1 MFKDHIQRLKFK
13 MGAMEVQRLEREAL
27 LKAKDE
33 ILEDQQDTIE
43 RNALLLEGIRTQ
55 LTNAQ
60 GEKAVLLEGIRTPGN
75 NAVLLQTVQ
84 AQLAGLEADY
94 AGVQVA
100 LINSQNVT
108 DEKQEA
114 CDAFA
119 AEVQEL
125 RENSELLLTQTAAL
139 KQEKRTRKKKEDT
152 AKCSVLRSFQW
163 REQNV
168 DAVVL
173 RGAVAFW
180 AATENP
186 GEVDDEEAKRTS
198 SKVRKQILK
207 VIVAQGFNG
216 ELQDELEKDFMKRK
230 RFKVFALSK
239 KSDLES
245 KFNGEAIGSMA
256 HCEPEREKHARGLIP
271 SSTTVG
277 NFQRKINRRAAALGL
292 SFMPQG
298 NSWCWGDSTG
308 DMKEAVHRYI
318 KSTYYDK
325 WDTRVT
331 EDDPYIVVLTGDLAR
346 VSLKK
351 KCVTLCGAK
360 ECDRRLTSQKQTV
373 GHRNNMNQSRNLYVP
388 AMAGYVKESDIMP
401 RFQQLV
407 DLFVEVEQQK
417 FIIVD
422 NKRYDNVFIK
432 VLVVADMM
440 FLHKFTGRGGGCAT
454 SIHFCMMCSCISK
467 FRNEGEPGG
476 CDACRRDNKVYD
488 TNGLPICIHHDVL
501 TPEKRARQKQRQA
514 QLEGILRGKQPPRKK
529 PLWED
534 LAGLQLACIERC
546 VPGHTNLD
554 GRLAYNPADLN
565 KFPTMTIAQCNA
577 WLDARCEGIHFAT
590 TTSHSH

>member
-33 ILEDQQDTIE
+33 ILEEQQHTIE

-60 GEKAVLLEGIRTPGN
+60 GEKAVLLEGIRTQGN

-84 AQLAGLEADY
+84 AQLAVLEADY

-100 LINSQNVT
+100 LLNSQNET

-119 AEVQEL
+119 AELQEL
-125 RENSELLLTQTAAL
+125 RERSELLQTKTAAL
-139 KQEKRTRKKKEDT
+139 KQEKRTLKKKEDT

-180 AATENP
+180 AATESP

-256 HCEPEREKHARGLIP
+256 QCEPEREKHARGLIP

-346 VSLKK
+346 VSLKN

-360 ECDRRLTSQKQTV
+360 ECDRRLKSQKQTV
-373 GHRNNMNQSRNLYVP
+373 GHQNNMNQSRNLYVP

-401 RFQQLV
+401 QFQQLV

-476 CDACRRDNKVYD
+476 CDGCRRDKKVYD

-565 KFPTMTIAQCNA
+565 KFPTMTTAQCNA